1 MPVGLSR
8 TRISVLVAYV
18 AFALTGVS
26 ASVGAV
32 VLPAQI
38 VDYDVDRATIG
49 LTFFTFSA
57 AFFLAG
63 ATTGWLMER
72 YGTRLTL
79 VVGSAAYVV
88 GALALAVRPSF
99 VLLLVLQLL
108 TGYGTGIIESVLQAH
123 LAGLPAQTARLN
135 LLHGFFGVGALIGPL
150 AATWVLD
157 RTEWTVVWLALG
169 LLAVP
174 VAVAYALTFPGRP
187 HPGERAA
194 GARSGVES
202 AADGEPGVHRA
213 SPAVQQPETA
223 NPGGGLLGPTLRQ
236 TGVVLAAVFLTV
248 YVGLEMSMGNWG
260 VNYLVEHHDLSD
272 GLAGGSVSGY
282 WLGLTVGRFVISP
295 AAARLGWTVARMTAV
310 CLVGV
315 VACGVLV
322 SASPVGVVATAGFA
336 LLGFFLG
343 PLFPTAVA
351 VVPELTS
358 PRLVPTAVGLMNAVS
373 VIGGSALPWL
383 AGTIG
388 DRAGIWT
395 LAPFVTAL
403 GVLQLLLWRGVVSRM
418 RNRDLAAHAD

>member
-1 MPVGLSR
+1 MQLVAPRVR
-8 TRISVLVAYV
+8 ASVVVAYV
-18 AFALTGVS
+18 AFVLTGVS
-26 ASVGAV
+26 ASVGSV

-38 VDYDVDRATIG
+38 ADYDVDRSTIG

-57 AFFLAG
+57 GFFVAG

-72 YGTRLTL
+72 LGTRAALVAGSVAYVGGALVMAARPSFATL
-79 VVGSAAYVV
+79 VVV
-88 GALALAVRPSF
+88 
-99 VLLLVLQLL
+99 QLL
-108 TGYGTGIIESVLQAH
+108 AGYGTGIVESVLQAY
-123 LAGLPAQTARLN
+123 LAGLPSQTARLN

-157 RTEWTVVWLALG
+157 RTEWTVVWLLLG

-174 VAVAYALTFPGRP
+174 VAVAYAATFPDRSVAQPEVGSGGP
-187 HPGERAA
+187 DVPATPLS
-194 GARSGVES
+194 GARLI
-202 AADGEPGVHRA
+202 AATAREP
-213 SPAVQQPETA
+213 
-223 NPGGGLLGPTLRQ
+223 
-236 TGVVLAAVFLTV
+236 GVVLAAVFLTV
-248 YVGLEMSMGNWG
+248 YVGLEMGVGNWG
-260 VNYLVEHHDLSD
+260 VNYLVEHHDLST

-295 AAARLGWTVARMTAV
+295 TAARLRWTVARMTAV

-315 VACGVLV
+315 VVCGALV
-322 SASPVGVVATAGFA
+322 SVTPVGVGATVGFA

-358 PRLVPTAVGLMNAVS
+358 PRLVPSAVGLMNAVS

-388 DRAGIWT
+388 DSAGIWT
-395 LAPFVTAL
+395 LLPFATAL
-403 GVLQLLLWRGVVSRM
+403 GVIQLVVWRGVVTRM
-418 RNRDLAAHAD
+418 RNRELLAHAD

>member
-1 MPVGLSR
+1 MPIVA
-8 TRISVLVAYV
+8 TRVRASVVVSYV

-38 VDYDVDRATIG
+38 VDYRVDRATIG

-72 YGTRLTL
+72 LGTRRAL
-79 VVGSAAYVV
+79 VVGGVAYVAGV
-88 GALALAVRPSF
+88 LAVASRPSF
-99 VLLLVLQLL
+99 AVLVALQLL
-108 TGYGTGIIESVLQAH
+108 TGYGTGIVESVLQAH

-135 LLHGFFGVGALIGPL
+135 LLHGFFGVGALVGPL
-150 AATWVLD
+150 LATWILA
-157 RTEWTVVWLALG
+157 RTEWTVVWLVLG
-169 LLAVP
+169 VASVP
-174 VAVAYALTFPGRP
+174 IAVAYALTFPGR
-187 HPGERAA
+187 AA
-194 GARSGVES
+194 
-202 AADGEPGVHRA
+202 P
-213 SPAVQQPETA
+213 PAVPDGPDGA
-223 NPGGGLLGPTLRQ
+223 APAPASGRLLGATTRQ
-236 TGVVLAAVFLTV
+236 AGVVLAAVFLTV

-260 VNYLVEHHDLSD
+260 VNYLVEHHGLSA

-295 AAARLGWTVARMTAV
+295 VAARLGWTVARMTAV
-310 CLVGV
+310 CLVGI
-315 VACGVLV
+315 VAFGAVISL
-322 SASPVGVVATAGFA
+322 SPVGALATVGFA

-358 PRLVPTAVGLMNAVS
+358 PRLVPSAIGLMNAVS

-383 AGTIG
+383 AGALG
-388 DRAGIWT
+388 DAAGIWT
-395 LAPFVTAL
+395 LAPYVT
-403 GVLQLLLWRGVVSRM
+403 VLAAVQLLLWRGVVSRM
-418 RNRDLAAHAD
+418 RNRELRAHAD

>member
-1 MPVGLSR
+1 MPLIANRVR
-8 TRISVLVAYV
+8 VSVVVAYV

-38 VDYDVDRATIG
+38 VDYGVDRATIG
-49 LTFFTFSA
+49 ITFFTFSA

-79 VVGSAAYVV
+79 VVGSVAYVA
-88 GALALAVRPSF
+88 GALALALRPSF
-99 VLLLVLQLL
+99 ALLVVLQLL
-108 TGYGTGIIESVLQAH
+108 TGYGTGIIESVLQAY

-150 AATWVLD
+150 AATWILD
-157 RTEWTVVWLALG
+157 RTQWTVVWLALG

-174 VAVAYALTFPGRP
+174 VAVAYAATFPGRA
-187 HPGERAA
+187 GS
-194 GARSGVES
+194 GARPAERVDDARPVAASGSAQEAGVPSVPEEPGS
-202 AADGEPGVHRA
+202 AA
-213 SPAVQQPETA
+213 S
-223 NPGGGLLGPTLRQ
+223 GLLGPTLRE
-236 TGVVLAAVFLTV
+236 TGVILAAVFLTV
-248 YVGLEMSMGNWG
+248 YVGVEMSMGNWG
-260 VNYLVEHHDLSD
+260 VNYLVEHHALSD

-295 AAARLGWTVARMTAV
+295 TAARLSWTVARMTAV

-315 VACGVLV
+315 VACGALV
-322 SASPVGVVATAGFA
+322 AASPVGVLATAGFV

-373 VIGGSALPWL
+373 VVGGSALPWL

-388 DRAGIWT
+388 DKAGIWT
-395 LAPFVTAL
+395 LAPFVT
-403 GVLQLLLWRGVVSRM
+403 VLAVVQLLLWRGVVARM
-418 RNRDLAAHAD
+418 RNRELRAHAD

>member
-1 MPVGLSR
+1 MPLVAPR
-8 TRISVLVAYV
+8 TRASVVVAYV
-18 AFALTGVS
+18 AFALTGIS

-38 VDYDVDRATIG
+38 VDYAIDRATIG
-49 LTFFTFSA
+49 ITFFTFSA

-72 YGTRLTL
+72 CGTRLAL
-79 VVGSAAYVV
+79 LVGSGAYVV
-88 GALALAVRPSF
+88 GALVIAARPSF
-99 VLLLVLQLL
+99 AALVLLQLL
-108 TGYGTGIIESVLQAH
+108 TGYGTGAIESVLQAY

-135 LLHGFFGVGALIGPL
+135 LLHGFFGVGALVGPV
-150 AATWVLD
+150 AATWVLE
-157 RTEWTVVWLALG
+157 RTQWTVVWLLLG

-174 VAVAYALTFPGRP
+174 VAVAYAATFPGRGP
-187 HPGERAA
+187 APAHDDGAEGAA
-194 GARSGVES
+194 LPSG
-202 AADGEPGVHRA
+202 R
-213 SPAVQQPETA
+213 
-223 NPGGGLLGPTLRQ
+223 LLGATLRQ
-236 TGVVLAAVFLTV
+236 AGVVLAAVFLTV

-260 VNYLVEHHDLSD
+260 VNYLMEHHDLSA

-295 AAARLGWTVARMTAV
+295 AAGRLRWTVARMTAV

-315 VACGVLV
+315 VACGALV
-322 SASPVGVVATAGFA
+322 SLSPVGAVATGGFV

-358 PRLVPTAVGLMNAVS
+358 PRLVPAAIGLLNAVS

-383 AGTIG
+383 AGALG
-388 DRAGIWT
+388 DAAGIWV
-395 LAPFVTAL
+395 LLPFVTAL
-403 GVLQLLLWRGVVSRM
+403 GVLQLLLWRGVVVHM
-418 RNRDLAAHAD
+418 RNPRLPAHVEPGAATEPAPEGERA